1 MKPLPRPSRRA
12 TLLPLLALLVAMVS
26 IQYGATAAKSLFPL
40 VGPAGTTALRLGAA
54 AVMLAAAMRPWRVRL
69 KRRDLPAL
77 IGYGATLGMM
87 NLMFYE
93 ALRTIPLGIAVSIEF
108 TGPLFVAVVSSRR
121 KIDFAWVAL
130 AVCGLLLLSPPVR
143 SGHALD
149 PGGVAYALGA
159 GACWALYIVFGQ
171 ASGGV
176 LGRQTTAIGTAIA
189 ACVVIPVGV
198 VHAGAALL
206 QPSVLLG
213 ACVVGFFSS
222 ALPYSLEMVALTR
235 MKARVYGTLTSLEP
249 ALGALAG
256 LVILHE
262 SLTLA
267 QWAGIACVGG
277 AAIGASTTGERAISP
292 E

>member
-1 MKPLPRPSRRA
+1 MKPQPRPSRRA
-12 TLLPLLALLVAMVS
+12 TLLPLAALLVAMTS
-26 IQYGATAAKSLFPL
+26 IQYGATCAKSLFPL
-40 VGPAGTTALRLGAA
+40 AGPAGTTALRLGAA
-54 AVMLAAAMRPWRVRL
+54 AIMLAIAMRPWRVRL
-69 KRRDLPAL
+69 RRRDLLPL
-77 IGYGATLGMM
+77 IGYGASLGIM

-93 ALRTIPLGIAVSIEF
+93 SLRTIPLGIAVSIEF
-108 TGPLFVAVVSSRR
+108 TGPLFVAVVASRR
-121 KIDFAWVAL
+121 RIDFAWVGL
-130 AVCGLLLLSPPVR
+130 AIGGLLLLSPPVR

-149 PGGVAYALGA
+149 AGGVAYALGA

-171 ASGGV
+171 ASGGA
-176 LGRQTTAIGTAIA
+176 LGRQTTAIGSAIA
-189 ACVVIPVGV
+189 ACLVIPVGILQ
-198 VHAGAALL
+198 AGSALL
-206 QPSVLLG
+206 NPPVLLG

-249 ALGALAG
+249 ALGALMG
-256 LVILHE
+256 LIILHE

-277 AAIGASTTGERAISP
+277 AAIGASTTNEKPISP

>member
-1 MKPLPRPSRRA
+1 MKPQPRRSRRV
-12 TLLPLLALLVAMVS
+12 TLLPLVALLVAMVS
-26 IQYGATAAKSLFPL
+26 IQYGATFAKGLFPV
-40 VGPAGTTALRLGAA
+40 VGAAGTTALRLGAA
-54 AVMLAAAMRPWRVRL
+54 AIMLAVAMRPWRVRL
-69 KRRDLPAL
+69 ARSDLL
-77 IGYGATLGMM
+77 SLFGYGASLGVM

-108 TGPLFVAVVSSRR
+108 IGPLFVAVVSSRR
-121 KIDFAWVAL
+121 RIDFAWVAL

-143 SGHALD
+143 TGHALD
-149 PGGVAYALGA
+149 AGGVAFALGA

-171 ASGGV
+171 ASGGA
-176 LGRQTTAIGTAIA
+176 LGRQTTAIGTVIA

-198 VHAGAALL
+198 AQAGTALL
-206 QPSVLLG
+206 KPSVLLG

-256 LVILHE
+256 LIILHE
-262 SLTLA
+262 RLTVA
-267 QWAGIACVGG
+267 QWAGIVCVGA
-277 AAIGASTTGERAISP
+277 AAIGASTTNEKPISP